1 MMIKFENINKSFG
14 KLEVLQ
20 NISLNFE
27 MGQSIA
33 ILGPNGSGKT
43 TLIKSLLG
51 MVIPDS
57 GQILFDGKNIKN
69 EFAYRSEIGYMPQI
83 GNYPPNLK
91 IAQLIDMMKDIRKGK
106 KEGIIIDEEIIEL
119 FKLKEMYQKP
129 LGTLSGGTKQKVSAA
144 LAFLFDP
151 KVLILDEPTAGL
163 DPLASELLKSKI
175 LEEKRKGKLII
186 ITSHIMADLEE
197 LSTHVVYMQDSRLR
211 LFKEMEALKEE
222 FGEDRL
228 SKIIAQIMQNS
239 KKKTELVK

>member
-14 KLEVLQ
+14 KSEVLQ
-20 NISLNFE
+20 NISLNLE
-27 MGQSIA
+27 MGQSVA

-119 FKLKEMYQKP
+119 FKLKKMYQKP

-197 LSTHVVYMQDSRLR
+197 LSTHVVYMQEGKLKIFKELEDLR
-211 LFKEMEALKEE
+211 LEYGEERLGKIIALLMKNN
-222 FGEDRL
+222 F
-228 SKIIAQIMQNS
+228 SKIIA
-239 KKKTELVK
+239 

>member
-1 MMIKFENINKSFG
+1 MIKFENISKKFG

-27 MGQSIA
+27 MGQSVA

-57 GQILFDGKNIKN
+57 GQILFDGKNIKK
-69 EFAYRSEIGYMPQI
+69 EFAYRNEIGYMPQI

-91 IAQLIDMMKDIRKGK
+91 ISQLIDMMKDIRKGK
-106 KEGIIIDEEIIEL
+106 KEGIIIDEDIIEL
-119 FKLKEMYQKP
+119 FKLKDIYQKP

-163 DPLASELLKSKI
+163 DPLASEILKSKI

-197 LSTHVVYMQDSRLR
+197 LSTHIVYLQEGKLK
-211 LFKEMEALKEE
+211 LYKELEELKAE

-228 SKIIAQIMQNS
+228 GKIIAALMKNNFEKI
-239 KKKTELVK
+239 LA

>member
-1 MMIKFENINKSFG
+1 MIKFENICKKFG

-27 MGQSIA
+27 MGQSVA

-57 GQILFDGKNIKN
+57 GQILFDEKNIKK
-69 EFAYRSEIGYMPQI
+69 EFAYRNEIGYMPQI

-91 IAQLIDMMKDIRKGK
+91 ISQLIDMMKDIRKGK
-106 KEGIIIDEEIIEL
+106 KEGIIIDEDIIEL
-119 FKLKEMYQKP
+119 FKLKDIYQKP

-163 DPLASELLKSKI
+163 DPLASEILKSKI

-197 LSTHVVYMQDSRLR
+197 LSTHIVYMQEGKLK
-211 LFKEMEALKEE
+211 LYKELEELKAE

-228 SKIIAQIMQNS
+228 GKIIAALMKNNFEKI
-239 KKKTELVK
+239 LA

>member
-1 MMIKFENINKSFG
+1 MMIKFENISKSFG

-20 NISLNFE
+20 NITLNLE
-27 MGQSIA
+27 MGQSVA

-57 GQILFDGKNIKN
+57 GQILFDGQNIKN

-163 DPLASELLKSKI
+163 DPLASELLKNKI
-175 LEEKRKGKLII
+175 LEENRKGKLII

-197 LSTHVVYMQDSRLR
+197 LSTHVVYMQEGKLK
-211 LFKEMEALKEE
+211 LFKELEDLRVEYGEE
-222 FGEDRL
+222 RL
-228 SKIIAQIMQNS
+228 GKIIAMLMKNNFS
-239 KKKTELVK
+239 KITA

>member
-1 MMIKFENINKSFG
+1 MIKFENINKSFG

-20 NISLNFE
+20 NISLSLE
-27 MGQSIA
+27 MSQSVA

-51 MVIPDS
+51 MVIPDA
-57 GQILFDGKNIKN
+57 GQIIFDGKNIKN
-69 EFAYRSEIGYMPQI
+69 EFSYRSEIGYMPQI

-91 IAQLIDMMKDIRKGK
+91 IAQLIDMMIDIRKDK
-106 KEGIIIDEEIIEL
+106 KEGIIVDEEIIEF
-119 FKLKEMYQKP
+119 FKLNEIYQKP

-175 LEEKRKGKLII
+175 LKEKRKGKLII

-197 LSTHVVYMQDSRLR
+197 LSTHVVYLQEGKLKV
-211 LFKEMEALKEE
+211 FKKLNELKVE
-222 FGEDRL
+222 FGEERL
-228 SKIIAQIMQNS
+228 GKIIASLMKNNFEKIMA
-239 KKKTELVK
+239 

>member
-1 MMIKFENINKSFG
+1 MIKFENINKSFG

-20 NISLNFE
+20 NISLKLE
-27 MGQSIA
+27 MGQSVA

-91 IAQLIDMMKDIRKGK
+91 IVQLIDMMKDIRKTQ

-119 FKLKEMYQKP
+119 FKLREMYQKP

-211 LFKEMEALKEE
+211 LFKEMEELKEE

-239 KKKTELVK
+239 KKKTELLK

>member
-1 MMIKFENINKSFG
+1 MMIKFENISKSFG

-20 NISLNFE
+20 NISLNLE
-27 MGQSIA
+27 MGQSVA

-119 FKLKEMYQKP
+119 FKLKEIYQKP

-163 DPLASELLKSKI
+163 DPLASELLKGKI
-175 LEEKRKGKLII
+175 LKEKRKGKLII
-186 ITSHIMADLEE
+186 ITSHIMADLDE

-239 KKKTELVK
+239 KKKTELLK

>member
-1 MMIKFENINKSFG
+1 MIKFENINKSFG

-20 NISLNFE
+20 NISLNLE
-27 MGQSIA
+27 MGQSVA

-106 KEGIIIDEEIIEL
+106 KEGIVIDEEIIEL

-197 LSTHVVYMQDSRLR
+197 LSTHLVYMQDSRLR

>member
-1 MMIKFENINKSFG
+1 MMIKFENISKSFG

-20 NISLNFE
+20 NISLNLE
-27 MGQSIA
+27 MGQSVA

-57 GQILFDGKNIKN
+57 GQILFEGKNIKN

-83 GNYPPNLK
+83 GNYPVNLK

-106 KEGIIIDEEIIEL
+106 KEGIIVDEEIIEL

-163 DPLASELLKSKI
+163 DPLASELLKGKI
-175 LEEKRKGKLII
+175 LKEKRKGKLII

-197 LSTHVVYMQDSRLR
+197 LSTHVVYMQDSRIK

-222 FGEDRL
+222 FDEDRL

-239 KKKTELVK
+239 KKKN

>member
-1 MMIKFENINKSFG
+1 MMIKFENISKSFG

-20 NISLNFE
+20 NITLNLE
-27 MGQSIA
+27 MGQSVA

-163 DPLASELLKSKI
+163 DPLASELLKGKI

-197 LSTHVVYMQDSRLR
+197 LSTHVVYMQEGKLK
-211 LFKEMEALKEE
+211 LFKELEDLRVEYGEE
-222 FGEDRL
+222 RL
-228 SKIIAQIMQNS
+228 GKIIAMLMKNNFS
-239 KKKTELVK
+239 KITA

>member
-1 MMIKFENINKSFG
+1 MIKFENINKSFG

-20 NISLNFE
+20 NISLNLE
-27 MGQSIA
+27 MGQSVA

-69 EFAYRSEIGYMPQI
+69 EFAYRSKIGYMPQI

-163 DPLASELLKSKI
+163 DPLASELLKGKI

-222 FGEDRL
+222 FGENRL

-239 KKKTELVK
+239 KKKTELLK

>member
-1 MMIKFENINKSFG
+1 MIKFENIKKSFG

-20 NISLNFE
+20 NISLNLE
-27 MGQSIA
+27 MSQSVA

-51 MVIPDS
+51 MVIPDA
-57 GQILFDGKNIKN
+57 GQIIFDGKNIKN
-69 EFAYRSEIGYMPQI
+69 EFSYRSEIGYMPQI

-91 IAQLIDMMKDIRKGK
+91 IAQLIDMMIDIRKGK

-119 FKLKEMYQKP
+119 FKLNEIYQKP
-129 LGTLSGGTKQKVSAA
+129 MGTLSGGTKQKVSAA

-175 LEEKRKGKLII
+175 LKEKRKGKLII

-197 LSTHVVYMQDSRLR
+197 LSTHVVYLQEGKLKV
-211 LFKEMEALKEE
+211 FKKLDELKVE
-222 FGEDRL
+222 FGEERL
-228 SKIIAQIMQNS
+228 GKIIASLMKNNFEKIMA
-239 KKKTELVK
+239 

>member
-20 NISLNFE
+20 NISLNLD
-27 MGQSIA
+27 MGHSVA

-57 GQILFDGKNIKN
+57 GKIIFDGNNIKN
-69 EFAYRSEIGYMPQI
+69 EFAYRNEIGYMPQI
-83 GNYPPNLK
+83 GNYPLNLK

-163 DPLASELLKSKI
+163 DPLASELLKGKI

-197 LSTHVVYMQDSRLR
+197 LSTHVVYMQEGKLKI
-211 LFKEMEALKEE
+211 FKELEDLKVEYGEE
-222 FGEDRL
+222 RL
-228 SKIIAQIMQNS
+228 GKIIALLMKNNFS
-239 KKKTELVK
+239 KITA

>member
-1 MMIKFENINKSFG
+1 MIKFENIKKSFG

-20 NISLNFE
+20 NISLNLE
-27 MGQSIA
+27 MSQSVA

-51 MVIPDS
+51 MVIPDA
-57 GQILFDGKNIKN
+57 GQITFDGKNIKN
-69 EFAYRSEIGYMPQI
+69 EFSYRSEIGYMPQI

-91 IAQLIDMMKDIRKGK
+91 IAQLIDMMIDIRKGK

-119 FKLKEMYQKP
+119 FKLNEIYQKP
-129 LGTLSGGTKQKVSAA
+129 MGTLSGGTKQKVSAA

-175 LEEKRKGKLII
+175 LKEKRKGKLII

-197 LSTHVVYMQDSRLR
+197 LSTHVVYLQEGKLKV
-211 LFKEMEALKEE
+211 FKKLDELKVE
-222 FGEDRL
+222 FGEERL
-228 SKIIAQIMQNS
+228 GKIIASLMKNNFEKIMA
-239 KKKTELVK
+239 

>member
-1 MMIKFENINKSFG
+1 MIKFENINKSFG
-14 KLEVLQ
+14 KLEVLK
-20 NISLNFE
+20 NISLNLE
-27 MGQSIA
+27 MGHSVA

-163 DPLASELLKSKI
+163 DPLASELLKGKI

-197 LSTHVVYMQDSRLR
+197 LSTHVVYMQEGKLKI
-211 LFKEMEALKEE
+211 FKELEDLRIEYGEE
-222 FGEDRL
+222 RL
-228 SKIIAQIMQNS
+228 GKIIAIFMKNNFE
-239 KKKTELVK
+239 KTIA

>member
-197 LSTHVVYMQDSRLR
+197 LSTHVVYMQDSRIR
-211 LFKEMEALKEE
+211 LFKEMEILKEE

>member
-1 MMIKFENINKSFG
+1 MMIKFENISKSFG

-20 NISLNFE
+20 NITLNLE
-27 MGQSIA
+27 MGQSVA

-57 GQILFDGKNIKN
+57 GQILFDGQNIKN

-163 DPLASELLKSKI
+163 DPLASELLKNKI

-197 LSTHVVYMQDSRLR
+197 LSTHVVYMQEGKLK
-211 LFKEMEALKEE
+211 LFKELEDLRVEYGEE
-222 FGEDRL
+222 RL
-228 SKIIAQIMQNS
+228 GKIIAMLMKNNFS
-239 KKKTELVK
+239 KITA

>member
-1 MMIKFENINKSFG
+1 MIKFENINKSFG
-14 KLEVLQ
+14 KSEVLQ
-20 NISLNFE
+20 NISLNLE
-27 MGQSIA
+27 MGQSVA

-119 FKLKEMYQKP
+119 FKLKKMYQKP

-197 LSTHVVYMQDSRLR
+197 LSTHVVYMQEGKLKIFKELEDLR
-211 LFKEMEALKEE
+211 LEYGEERLGKIIALLMKNN
-222 FGEDRL
+222 F
-228 SKIIAQIMQNS
+228 SKIIA
-239 KKKTELVK
+239 

>member
-1 MMIKFENINKSFG
+1 MIKFENINKSFG

-20 NISLNFE
+20 NISLNLE
-27 MGQSIA
+27 MGHSVA

-57 GQILFDGKNIKN
+57 GQILFDGNNIKN

-197 LSTHVVYMQDSRLR
+197 LSTHVVYMQEGKLK
-211 LFKEMEALKEE
+211 LFKELEDLRLEYGEERLGKIIALLMKNN
-222 FGEDRL
+222 F
-228 SKIIAQIMQNS
+228 SKIIA
-239 KKKTELVK
+239 